1 MKHCQPTPR
10 RRVLLVFSAILLFA
24 GAQSWAQ
31 SLRLSKHADFS
42 TTDGIFS
49 FSDSLHAQVVAPNLN
64 YLDPKKNEY
73 ELKSASGGF
82 SAKGAFFN
90 NLNGTYE
97 THIPLGALNR
107 SESAWEFRAEVE
119 DGQGVKF
126 ESRINITIQN
136 GGTSDTLALLGRID
150 SLGTNFFRISNTTF
164 FVDNQTRITENGQ
177 IKPFSILM
185 NNWKVNVVAARRA
198 DNRYWAL
205 AIDILERSSE
215 FEIET
220 KGIIASIQ
228 NNVVTVNNIHFT
240 VSNATELLDRNNN
253 LTTLASFKV
262 GMLVEAKG
270 MRQANGEVAATRLKI
285 EDDVIGGDEI
295 EFTGKITALRVDSS
309 NAGLQ
314 LFVSVDATL
323 FEVNN
328 QTVILGFNNE
338 PISFFALR
346 VGEVVEIKGQTRS
359 GNLPALAVRIKRE
372 DRNGG
377 TDIEFT
383 GVITALQDSTVFV
396 NDLAVRVV
404 RSTVILDN
412 NNNFIPFS
420 ALRSGLLVE
429 VHANISTD
437 STFIATRIKVEDDN
451 NDEVELRGFID
462 ALTSNSVTVLGVKFS
477 VNDSTIVRD
486 NLNNIISFSS
496 LQVGMLVEIRGE
508 RLLDGSLFA
517 TDIKREDLGND
528 EIELRGLISA
538 LGADN
543 LTVSGVTF
551 YVTNATVV
559 LDRNN
564 MSIPFSQLAV
574 GMIVEVRADLQNG
587 RWVATKIHIEDGI
600 DRIVE
605 IRGRLERLLP
615 TGFLMLGREIRV
627 TNTTVF
633 LNEQNQPI
641 TFADLRVNDFVEVRA
656 QLLTDSILV
665 ALRVKRE
672 DNSTSEI
679 EFTGSINVLSF
690 TTITVGNIIVRVDG
704 ATVYLDHN
712 NQPIKITDL
721 HLGMV
726 VEVKALRQA
735 DGSLLATRVKAEQR
749 LALNGV
755 IAQVLG
761 SQLSIQGLPVQLTS
775 GTTVFDQQ
783 NRPVTA
789 QALRAN
795 QRVDL
800 VAQTVQGQTQVVTLR
815 IVFASP
821 TSVANAASV
830 NAPREFVLS
839 QNYPNPFNPS
849 TVIRF
854 LLPQTG
860 HATLAVYDILG
871 HRVRTL
877 VDGVQTAGAQQVT
890 WDGRDDRGTAAAS
903 GMYFYRL
910 SANGLTQTR
919 KLTLMR

>member
-1 MKHCQPTPR
+1 MNHGMHVR
-10 RRVLLVFSAILLFA
+10 RMLLMLSAILLFT

-31 SLRLSKHADFS
+31 SLQLSKRADFA

-49 FSDSLHAQVVAPNLN
+49 FSDSLHALIVARNIN
-64 YLDPKKNEY
+64 YLDLKKNEY
-73 ELKSASGGF
+73 ELKTVNSLYST
-82 SAKGAFFN
+82 KGAFYN

-107 SESAWEFRAEVE
+107 SEAMWEFRAELE
-119 DGQGVKF
+119 DNQGAKF
-126 ESRINITIQN
+126 EARVVITIQD
-136 GGTSDTLALLGRID
+136 GGGSDTLGLVGRID
-150 SLGTNFFRISNTTF
+150 SLGTNFFRISGTTF
-164 FVDNQTRITENGQ
+164 FVDGQTRITENGQ

-185 NNWKVNVVAARRA
+185 NNWKVSIVAEQRS

-205 AIDILERSSE
+205 TIAILERSSE

-228 NNVVTVNNIHFT
+228 NNVVIVNNIHFVVT
-240 VSNATELLDRNNN
+240 NATELLDRNNN
-253 LTTLASFKV
+253 LTPLASFKV

-270 MRQANGEVAATRLKI
+270 MRQANGEVVATRIKI
-285 EDDVIGGDEI
+285 EDDVVGGDEI
-295 EFTGKITALRVDSS
+295 EFTGKITAIRVDSS
-309 NAGLQ
+309 AAGLKLQ
-314 LFVSVDATL
+314 VSVDATL

-338 PISFFALR
+338 PISFFDLH
-346 VGEVVEIKGQTRS
+346 VGEIVEIKGQTRS
-359 GNLPALAVRIKRE
+359 GNLPPLAVRIKRE

-377 TDIEFT
+377 TDVEFT
-383 GVITALQDSTVFV
+383 GVITALQDSTVLV
-396 NDLAVRVV
+396 NALPVRVV
-404 RSTVILDN
+404 RSTVILDH
-412 NNNFIPFS
+412 NNNFIS
-420 ALRSGLLVE
+420 LSDLRTGLLVE
-429 VHANISTD
+429 VHANLGPD
-437 STFIATRIKVEDDN
+437 SSFVATRIKVEDGS
-451 NDEVELRGFID
+451 NDEVELYGFIE
-462 ALTSNSVTVLGVKFS
+462 ALTSNSITVLGVTFS

-486 NLNNIISFSS
+486 NANNLISFSA
-496 LQVGMLVEIRGE
+496 LQVGMFVEIRGV

-517 TDIKREDLGND
+517 TNIKREDFGND
-528 EIELRGLISA
+528 EIELRGLITA

-551 YVTNATVV
+551 YVTNATVI

-564 MSIPFSQLAV
+564 VSIPFSQLAA
-574 GMIVEVRADLQNG
+574 GMIVEVRADFQSG

-605 IRGRLERLLP
+605 IRGRIERLLP
-615 TGFLMLGREIRV
+615 TGFLMLGHEVRV
-627 TNTTVF
+627 TNTTIF

-641 TFADLRVNDFVEVRA
+641 TFADLRTNDFVEVRA
-656 QLLTDSILV
+656 QLLTDSVLV

-672 DNSTSEI
+672 DNAGVEI

-690 TTITVGNIIVRVDG
+690 TSITVGNILVRVDG

-726 VEVKALRQA
+726 VEVKALRQG
-735 DGSLLATRVKAEQR
+735 DGTLLATRVKAEQR

-755 IAQVLG
+755 ISQVLG
-761 SQLSIQGLPVQLTS
+761 NQLSIQGLPMQLTS
-775 GTTVFDQQ
+775 GTTIFDQQ
-783 NRPVTA
+783 NRPITA

-800 VAQTVQGQTQVVTLR
+800 VAQTVQGQSQIVTLR
-815 IVFASP
+815 IVFSAP
-821 TSVANAASV
+821 TSVAGTPST
-830 NAPREFVLS
+830 NAPREFTLL
-839 QNYPNPFNPS
+839 QNYPNPFNPT

-854 LLPQTG
+854 VLPQAG
-860 HATLAVYDILG
+860 RATLAVYDVLG

-877 VDGVQTAGAQQVT
+877 VDGVQPAGERSIT
-890 WDGRDDRGTAAAS
+890 WDSRDDRGAAVAS
-903 GMYFYRL
+903 GIYFYRL
-910 SANGLTQTR
+910 SANGVTQTR